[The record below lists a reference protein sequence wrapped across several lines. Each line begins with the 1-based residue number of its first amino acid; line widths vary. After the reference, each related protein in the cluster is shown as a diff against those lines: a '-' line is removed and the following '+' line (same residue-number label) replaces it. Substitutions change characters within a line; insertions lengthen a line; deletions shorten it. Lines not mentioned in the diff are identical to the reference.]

1 MSKFVLFI
9 VLLFSLNVKA
19 DIYADKF
26 TECLL
31 NNTSDRDKIILVKW
45 MFVTMGQHP
54 ILKREFPISET
65 KKESANMAIA
75 DYISYIIGSSCK
87 EETKDVVKYEGEE
100 AFVESFE
107 YLGEIAMMLLIQNED
122 VMIAYEDY
130 IQFIDESIFL
140 ELLEY

>member
-1 MSKFVLFI
+1 MSKFILFV

-19 DIYADKF
+19 EIYGDKF

-45 MFVTMGQHP
+45 MFVTMSQHP
-54 ILKREFPISET
+54 ILKREFPISEN
-65 KKESANMAIA
+65 KKESANIAIA
-75 DYISYIIGSSCK
+75 DYISYIIGSTCK
-87 EETKDVVKYEGEE
+87 EETKEVVRYEGEE
-100 AFVESFE
+100 AFIESFE

-130 IQFIDESIFL
+130 LKFIDESIFL
-140 ELLEY
+140 ELLDY